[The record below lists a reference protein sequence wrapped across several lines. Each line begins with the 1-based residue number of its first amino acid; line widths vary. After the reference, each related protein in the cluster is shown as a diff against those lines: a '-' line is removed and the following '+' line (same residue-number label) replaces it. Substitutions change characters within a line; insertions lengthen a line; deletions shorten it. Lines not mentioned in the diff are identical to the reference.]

1 MSAIRL
7 ARMLLMAVLACAA
20 SACNHREFL
29 TESQSRRMPVAVEFD
44 WTLDPEASPKEMT
57 VYFFREGS
65 KSTRPIAYDFKGR
78 DGGKITLLPGTYAA
92 IGHNNDSDRH
102 GFVGYE
108 SYGDFGLRLNDNLNA
123 GSTQGSPHI
132 RATDERIAHTPD
144 PMWVSAIDVVEIKD
158 ELTVGADSVQ
168 TVRFEMVPVVARYI
182 FHVRNPIN
190 FNKSI
195 SVWATISGMASTVH
209 PAPGMTG
216 EETVMH
222 MFDMQPTAEGNLY
235 GEILT
240 FGHCGGKQVRSR
252 DDASGDDHGPH
263 VLTIHAAM
271 ADGKVWYSAHDV
283 TSQIHGSAT
292 QDCVIQ
298 LDSITFPKGTSGG
311 GFTPSVGGWTGDHEE
326 IGM

>member
-7 ARMLLMAVLACAA
+7 ARMLLLAALACAA

-44 WTLDPEASPKEMT
+44 WSLDPDASPKEMT

-65 KSTRPIAYDFKGR
+65 KSARPIAYDFNGR
-78 DGGKITLLPGTYAA
+78 DGGQITLLPGRYAA

-108 SYGDFGLRLNDNLNA
+108 SYSDFGLRLNDNLDD
-123 GSTQGSPHI
+123 GSTQGAPHI
-132 RATDERIAHTPD
+132 RTADERLAHTPD
-144 PMWVSAIDVVEIKD
+144 RIWVSAIDVVDIKNAIA
-158 ELTVGADSVQ
+158 VGADSVQ

-195 SVWATISGMASTVH
+195 SVWGTISGMASTVH

-216 EETVMH
+216 AETVRH
-222 MFDMQPTAEGNLY
+222 MFGMQPTADGNLY

-240 FGHCGGKQVRSR
+240 FGHCGGNQVRSR
-252 DDASGDDHGPH
+252 DDADSAAGPH
-263 VLTIHAAM
+263 ILTIHAAM
-271 ADGKVWYSAHDV
+271 ADGKVWDSAHDV
-283 TSQIHGSAT
+283 TEQIHGSAT

-298 LDSITFPKGTSGG
+298 LDSITFPSGTSGG
-311 GFTPSVGGWTGDHEE
+311 GFTPSVGGWTGGQEE